1 MSGPGGIISIVE
13 ASATS
18 LSARQMPVDAEPR
31 LAAFRE
37 QAARPRASSFFVRRL
52 GELVKAVRW
61 DEAATRRELASVRAE
76 LVDALAAPRPT
87 PSALHQIAAWGS
99 PLIVR
104 TIGAVSVIL
113 MSSRASGLGL
123 PSGKRILTL
132 SSEKSEKIVAA
143 SVSNR

>member
-37 QAARPRASSFFVRRL
+37 QAARPRASSFFGRRL

-76 LVDALAAPRPT
+76 LV
-87 PSALHQIAAWGS
+87 
-99 PLIVR
+99 
-104 TIGAVSVIL
+104 VSVL
-113 MSSRASGLGL
+113 VKG
-123 PSGKRILTL
+123 
-132 SSEKSEKIVAA
+132 
-143 SVSNR
+143 